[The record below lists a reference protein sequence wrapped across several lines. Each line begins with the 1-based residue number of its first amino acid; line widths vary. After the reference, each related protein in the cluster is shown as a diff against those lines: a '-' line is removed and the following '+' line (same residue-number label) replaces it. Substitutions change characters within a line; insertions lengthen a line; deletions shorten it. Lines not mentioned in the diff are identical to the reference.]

1 MNNKKCYKCLILLN
15 QENKVKDRNL
25 CKICSR
31 QISKDYKARNKE
43 LISEYNKIYKSDNKE
58 TISEYN
64 KKYHNENIEA
74 IQKRHNLNDCERR
87 KNDPCFK
94 LAHNCRTRLNKIF
107 KGSKSQKTFD
117 LLDCDITF
125 LKDWLEYN
133 FKEGM
138 NFENYGSHWHID
150 HVIPCSLFDLT
161 SEDEIKNCF
170 RWTNLQPLEAK
181 INIIKNNNIN
191 QVEVISHYNKVNE
204 YTKFKKKKL
213 YNFDYNKYF

>member
-1 MNNKKCYKCLILLN
+1 
-15 QENKVKDRNL
+15 
-25 CKICSR
+25 
-31 QISKDYKARNKE
+31 
-43 LISEYNKIYKSDNKE
+43 
-58 TISEYN
+58 
-64 KKYHNENIEA
+64 
-74 IQKRHNLNDCERR
+74 
-87 KNDPCFK
+87 
-94 LAHNCRTRLNKIF
+94 
-107 KGSKSQKTFD
+107 
-117 LLDCDITF
+117 
-125 LKDWLEYN
+125 
-133 FKEGM
+133 M